1 MRAAA
6 ALVAAVG
13 LCAACSG
20 TDTDTHVYRVPSSS
34 MEPTLH
40 CARPAIGCEAKTDDL
55 VAVHPFGNRRPQRG
69 EIVVF
74 RTPALAKLKCGSG
87 GIFIKRVVG
96 LPGERWS
103 ERRGFIEVDGR
114 ELVEPYIQASR
125 RDSQTLEGGAIPQDE
140 FLLLG
145 DNRASSCDSRVY
157 GLVPRRNLI
166 GWVFDIKRGSQ
177 EIHIR

>member
-1 MRAAA
+1 VRLAAA
-6 ALVAAVG
+6 RTRTRG
-13 LCAACSG
+13 
-20 TDTDTHVYRVPSSS
+20 
-34 MEPTLH
+34 
-40 CARPAIGCEAKTDDL
+40 TDDL
-55 VAVHPFGNRRPQRG
+55 VAVHAYGKRRPRRG
-69 EIVVF
+69 DIVVF
-74 RTPALAKLKCGSG
+74 RTPSLARLKCGAG
-87 GIFIKRVVG
+87 GIFIKRLVG

-103 ERRGFIEVDGR
+103 ERRGFVEIDGR
-114 ELVEPYIQASR
+114 KLVEPYIQASR
-125 RDSQTLEGGAIPQDE
+125 RDSQTLEGGTIPPDR

>member
-1 MRAAA
+1 MRYAA

-13 LCAACSG
+13 LCVACSG
-20 TDTDTHVYRVPSSS
+20 TDTDTRIFRVPSSS

-40 CARPAIGCEAKTDDL
+40 CARPAPGCEANSDDL
-55 VAVHPFGNRRPQRG
+55 VAVHPYGSRTPRRAQ
-69 EIVVF
+69 IVVF
-74 RTPALAKLKCGSG
+74 QTPPRARLMCGAG

-103 ERRGFIEVDGR
+103 ERRGFIDIDGR
-114 ELVEPYIQASR
+114 RLVEPYIQASR
-125 RDSQTLEGGAIPQDE
+125 RDTQTRAGRLIPADRY
-140 FLLLG
+140 LLLG

-166 GWVFDIKRGSQ
+166 GWVFDIKRGSK

>member
-1 MRAAA
+1 MRSAA
-6 ALVAAVG
+6 ALVAAAG

-20 TDTDTHVYRVPSSS
+20 SDTDTHIYRVPSSS

-40 CARPAIGCEAKTDDL
+40 CARPGIGCEAKTDDL
-55 VAVHPFGNRRPQRG
+55 VAVHPFGSHRPRRG

-74 RTPALAKLKCGSG
+74 HTPALAQLKCGAG
-87 GIFIKRVVG
+87 GIFIKRLVG

-103 ERRGFIEVDGR
+103 ERRGFIDIDGR
-114 ELVEPYIQASR
+114 QLVEPYIRASR
-125 RDSQTLEGGAIPQDE
+125 RDSQTLKGRDIPQDE

-166 GWVFDIKRGSQ
+166 GWVFDIERGSQ

>member
-1 MRAAA
+1 MRSAA

-20 TDTDTHVYRVPSSS
+20 TDTDTRIYRVPSSS

-40 CARPAIGCEAKTDDL
+40 CARPALGCEAGTDDL
-55 VAVHPFGNRRPQRG
+55 VAVHPFGKRRPQRG

-74 RTPALAKLKCGSG
+74 RTPALAKLKCGAG

-103 ERRGFIEVDGR
+103 ERHGFIDVDGR
-114 ELVEPYIQASR
+114 KLAEPYIRLSR
-125 RDSQTLEGGAIPQDE
+125 RDSQTLKGGAIPPGE

-157 GLVPRRNLI
+157 GLVPRRDLI

>member
-1 MRAAA
+1 MRRAAA
-6 ALVAAVG
+6 LLAAIG
-13 LCAACSG
+13 LCTACS
-20 TDTDTHVYRVPSSS
+20 DTDTRIFRVPSSS

-40 CARPAIGCEAKTDDL
+40 CAGPAPGCEAKTDDL
-55 VAVHPFGNRRPQRG
+55 VAVHPYGKRPPQRG

-74 RTPALAKLKCGSG
+74 QTPPRARLMCGAG

-96 LPGERWS
+96 LPRERWS
-103 ERRGFIEVDGR
+103 ERKGFIQIDGR
-114 ELVEPYIQASR
+114 KLSEPYIHANH
-125 RDSQTLEGGAIPQDE
+125 RDSQTFKGGAIPPDE
-140 FLLLG
+140 YLLLG

-166 GWVFDIKRGSQ
+166 GWVFEIKRGSQ